1 VICWEGVHLNYAI
14 AAVISVVVLN
24 FQSVFFLELW
34 QRYVLLE
41 DEAAAVTESEDLSFL
56 TSPSNPRASTM
67 SIPLATA
74 VPRVVLF
81 KPQFKRGDCLVK
93 FMLVVIS
100 LGLPQQPV
108 AALGLSAGAL
118 LLFLVWQW
126 ALKPSNVVQVNIML
140 SYSYVLAIWSM
151 VVGACA
157 SATFENNTEKWLLYL
172 LVGWACCFLSIFYT
186 LKASA
191 AASADGQVNLKKSQL
206 LVESFL
212 NKQNVS
218 VGRNENKNNLIDSK
232 CDGLRMANGS

>member
-1 VICWEGVHLNYAI
+1 MSALSEKHICVYLYFCVFFSKQEVSANACQVDVYFVCRYILLEFQIDSIFYYTFAASVILTAVSSLLWMALYCCGQRLATTRVLSFASFMFTVVGNLCFTPIVVALLSALDCVYPEHSSPILRAMPSVICWEGVHLNYAI

-93 FMLVVIS
+93 FMLV
-100 LGLPQQPV
+100 
-108 AALGLSAGAL
+108 SAHSPEYFATGAYF
-118 LLFLVWQW
+118 LFRW
-126 ALKPSNVVQVNIML
+126 
-140 SYSYVLAIWSM
+140 
-151 VVGACA
+151 
-157 SATFENNTEKWLLYL
+157 
-172 LVGWACCFLSIFYT
+172 
-186 LKASA
+186 
-191 AASADGQVNLKKSQL
+191 
-206 LVESFL
+206 
-212 NKQNVS
+212 
-218 VGRNENKNNLIDSK
+218 
-232 CDGLRMANGS
+232 